1 MRLVQSSQL
10 FLCLQ
15 YYNPQPSYCHGSE
28 QFVFHLHLLL
38 LAPQLARP
46 DDIWVRWNSSN
57 QLDIILNVD
66 VDDSCLGDPNRFGF
80 KGLLRHPQGAWIL
93 GFFEFFF
100 GSSGI
105 LHIEPHAI
113 HQELLLANQLF
124 FTLLTNQLNYQDIT
138 CFKDSIHCVNCRY
151 PSCSNS

>member
-1 MRLVQSSQL
+1 LMRLVQSSQL

-57 QLDIILNVD
+57 QLDTILNVD
-66 VDDSCLGDPNRFGF
+66 DNCLGDPNRFGF

-93 GFFEFFF
+93 GFSMSF
-100 GSSGI
+100 GKKITI
-105 LHIEPHAI
+105 LIFSLNLEPPLI
-113 HQELLLANQLF
+113 
-124 FTLLTNQLNYQDIT
+124 
-138 CFKDSIHCVNCRY
+138 
-151 PSCSNS
+151 